1 MTMTTMMTPIF
12 FYLVTL
18 RVIVSSLKQIDEDH
32 NRFRQILCK
41 ACHCERVQKQA
52 GKLDQSPDPYPITP
66 LQL

>member
-1 MTMTTMMTPIF
+1 MTMTTMMTPV

-32 NRFRQILCK
+32 NRLRQILCK

-52 GKLDQSPDPYPITP
+52 GKLDQSPDSYPITS
-66 LQL
+66 LKL